1 MELLLHIIEV
11 YGLWVVFLCVLF
23 DQGGL
28 PVPSYPPIIVTAALA
43 VDSGD
48 SLWPILVVASFAAVL
63 ADLLWFAGGRRFGAS
78 LLRLMCKLSLSADS
92 CVGLTR
98 RIYGHW
104 GPPSL
109 IVSKYVPGFAA
120 VATTLAG
127 EAGISLRRFAL
138 YDGIGALLW
147 AGGAVALGAIFHEAV
162 GAVLLELDQLGR
174 YALILLLAAVAL
186 FIAIKWWQRRRFS
199 MKIRMARI
207 SPRELDALLR
217 FGHLSPCSMCA
228 APNVVCNP
236 DGSPEASMHATSTP
250 PNYHSIPPLRWSSIA
265 TAPMTPRLPSLQ
277 QNSKPEASVRCI
289 HSRAVLTRG
298 ARRDF
303 RSLRSPWG
311 PQLAPRGNWRRRR
324 QT

>member
-11 YGLWVVFLCVLF
+11 YGLWVIFLCVLF

-207 SPRELDALLR
+207 SPRELDELLRSGSPVALLDVR
-217 FGHLSPCSMCA
+217 GTQRRMQSGWIPGSIDARDVDASQLPLDPAAEVVIYCDCPNDASAAVAAAKLKARGFREVHPLAGGIDAWRAAGLPITSLSA
-228 APNVVCNP
+228 
-236 DGSPEASMHATSTP
+236 E
-250 PNYHSIPPLRWSSIA
+250 SS
-265 TAPMTPRLPSLQ
+265 Q
-277 QNSKPEASVRCI
+277 
-289 HSRAVLTRG
+289 
-298 ARRDF
+298 RRVQVAEGV
-303 RSLRSPWG
+303 WK
-311 PQLAPRGNWRRRR
+311 
-324 QT
+324 